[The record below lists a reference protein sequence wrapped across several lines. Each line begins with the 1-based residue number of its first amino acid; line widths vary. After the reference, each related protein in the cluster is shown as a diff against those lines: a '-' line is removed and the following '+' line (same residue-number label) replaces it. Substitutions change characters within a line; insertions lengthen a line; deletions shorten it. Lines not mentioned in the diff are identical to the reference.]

1 MLMMPG
7 GFNQILS
14 EDYVDK
20 IISILMLFIYWLT
33 NKFDL

>member
-14 EDYVDK
+14 KYYVDK